1 MANQKNIQNF
11 KNYQDEESL
20 GRGRFAEV
28 FRAVKRDLGR
38 EVALKVLLPEWNEN
52 AQVREQFITQARLI
66 ARLRHPQIVE
76 VLDLGEE
83 NGRLYMALEYLPRGD
98 LSRWLADLGGKSPSL
113 LQVTALVADAAA
125 ALDFIH
131 SQQANGL
138 PLVHG
143 DVKPGNLLL
152 SEDASGNLRVK
163 LCDLGLLTV
172 LQQAATL
179 SGSARF
185 PQSSPLYISPEQAN
199 NQRVGRNAGV
209 ALIDHKQIQRVLL
222 AVDGYVRRVKVTRR
236 DDFYIQRTI
245 EGHVRFLHFS
255 QDDLFD
261 VLADSRI
268 TFDGDGWKGN

>member
-1 MANQKNIQNF
+1 MANQKDTQPF
-11 KNYQDEESL
+11 QNYQVKESL

-83 NGRLYMALEYLPRGD
+83 NGRLYMAMEYLPRGD
-98 LSRWLADLGGKSPSL
+98 LSRWLADLGGKPPSL

-125 ALDFIH
+125 ALDFLH
-131 SQQANGL
+131 RQQVNGQ

-152 SEDASGNLRVK
+152 SEDGSGNLRLK
-163 LCDLGLLTV
+163 ACDLGLLTV

-179 SGSARF
+179 SVSARAF
-185 PQSSPLYISPEQAN
+185 AVSVTPAFRAIPTA
-199 NQRVGRNAGV
+199 
-209 ALIDHKQIQRVLL
+209 ALR
-222 AVDGYVRRVKVTRR
+222 AAPARWP
-236 DDFYIQRTI
+236 
-245 EGHVRFLHFS
+245 S
-255 QDDLFD
+255 
-261 VLADSRI
+261 AA
-268 TFDGDGWKGN
+268 